1 LLLLV
6 IRQRR
11 LVSTYIQR
19 DWQSIVNV
27 LWQSI
32 VCWQT
37 WVGSICLVDKP
48 TLADVAKA
56 AGVHRATASRALN
69 PALVG
74 RISAVTTAKVQEAA
88 ERLGY
93 VPDLLGQG
101 LRTNKTRTIGVLIP
115 DLANP
120 VFAPIVRGIEDHLR
134 EHGYEALLAS
144 TDNDPH
150 REATLLDVLQTRRCD
165 GFIVASALRND
176 LVVRHLLDQGVN
188 VVLVNRLVDGLDAPA
203 VVSDDAIGIT
213 AAIQHLFDLGHRV
226 IGHIG
231 GPLDVSVTTT
241 RLGAYEKALAS
252 LGIDAPDAVEHATG
266 YTVEAGRAAFTRL
279 LQRRP
284 VSAVIAGND
293 LLAVGCYVALAEYG
307 LRCPDDVSV
316 VGFNDM
322 PLTAHL
328 FPPLSTVT
336 MPQHEMGCAAARM
349 LLARINDPDL
359 APTMM
364 AMPTAF
370 VARESSGPTKRRTDG
385 NTTD

>member
-1 LLLLV
+1 M
-6 IRQRR
+6 
-11 LVSTYIQR
+11 
-19 DWQSIVNV
+19 
-27 LWQSI
+27 
-32 VCWQT
+32 
-37 WVGSICLVDKP
+37 DKP

-74 RISAVTTAKVQEAA
+74 RISAVTTAKVHEAA

-101 LRTNKTRTIGVLIP
+101 LRTSKTRTIGVLIP

-150 REATLLDVLQTRRCD
+150 REATLLDVLRARRCD
-165 GFIVASALRND
+165 GFIVASALRDD
-176 LVVRHLLDQGVN
+176 LVVRHLLDQGLN

-241 RLGAYEKALAS
+241 RLEAYEKALAS

-266 YTVEAGRAAFTRL
+266 YTVEAGRAALTRL
-279 LQRRP
+279 FQRRP

-336 MPQHEMGCAAARM
+336 MPQYEMGCVAAGM
-349 LLARINDPDL
+349 ILARINDPDL

-370 VARESSGPTKRRTDG
+370 VARASSGPTKQRTDG